1 MDTKGGWMM
10 NVKKDTRG
18 ITLIELVIVML
29 ISLILMGIAG
39 TMLLSSTNNYHQ
51 TASTDLAK
59 LSSDEVSSFM
69 REELRYASD
78 MVISKTPLSDPYTKE
93 NGWHYFYISA
103 SDEGRLYYD
112 QITTPLY
119 PESFYH
125 NHKLAIETRGYDDY
139 HLNLSYY
146 MYDNQQKENYRSTE
160 TLELMNL
167 KLQVADGKTWFDGTT
182 YDSHSTAYYIYYVRP
197 TVVIG
202 GEPEKEANTGTVKDQ
217 IACNDD
223 GSTPDSKNKGEYH
236 VDTRYYQGDFTYLKD
251 EADPTKVQW
260 YECVGH
266 ENNSNPVHGQSPKEN
281 GTVWKKMTE
290 YFDPSSNYFIGD
302 VVIYPNNIYAMY
314 YQFTPTYKNGTNL
327 TFGKK
332 GSLWAPVYPDKYGA
346 PICVIPWD
354 KTKAHENI
362 KYSYVYNSPYSKL
375 YPYNVLLSRPEDA
388 SKIKEYSPVNTY
400 QSFSQFDASNP
411 SAYIVKYKNEYYINV
426 TSSMLKGV
434 SPEST
439 VENRYVWQRLQTTW
453 TPTSAYQVGDVVI
466 DGNNLTDTLVTRY
479 QTFRAIQDVDLEA
492 TDTKMYKPINNKEYW
507 EAVYWNIDAKEWQ
520 KKEIWEE

>member
-1 MDTKGGWMM
+1 MM

-223 GSTPDSKNKGEYH
+223 GSTPDSKNKGEYRGEK
-236 VDTRYYQGDFTYLKD
+236 RYYQGDFTYLVD
-251 EADPTKVQW
+251 EIDSSKKIW
-260 YECVGH
+260 YECVLNVS
-266 ENNSNPVHGQSPKEN
+266 ESAIYRNPKYDD
-281 GTVWKKMTE
+281 TAWKKITE
-290 YFDPSSNYFIGD
+290 YYDKTSNYFIGD
-302 VVIYPNNIYAMY
+302 VVIHPDFKKLDRDMY
-314 YQFTPTYKNGTNL
+314 ILYYNMKPWTVTGRYQHFNTNG
-327 TFGKK
+327 
-332 GSLWAPVYPDKYGA
+332 SVWAPVYPDKYNS
-346 PICVIPWD
+346 PICEVAWD
-354 KTKAHENI
+354 EMNTNTYENI
-362 KYSYVYNSPYSKL
+362 KYTYVYGSPYTKL
-375 YPYNVLLSRPEDA
+375 YSYNFFLNRPSDA
-388 SKIKEYSPVNTY
+388 SKIKEYSSTKSYEP
-400 QSFSQFDASNP
+400 FAEFKLLNP
-411 SAYIVKYKNEYYINV
+411 SDYIVKFKNDYYINV
-426 TSSMLKGV
+426 TGTMLTGV
-434 SPEST
+434 EPES
-439 VENRYVWQRLQTTW
+439 VVNSKYVWQKLQTTW
-453 TPTSAYQVGDVVI
+453 SPKSAYRKDDIVI
-466 DGNNLTDTLVTRY
+466 SQATNNRY
-479 QTFRAIQDVDLEA
+479 NVFRAKKDVDRA
-492 TDTKMYKPINNKEYW
+492 TDDVSIDYKDGSVNEFW
-507 EAVYWNIDAKEWQ
+507 EPVYWDATAEQWKVTQ
-520 KKEIWEE
+520 IGS